1 MTTSATRRRIL
12 FLTGTRADFGKLKPL
27 IRQVAANGGFDH
39 QIFATGMH
47 LLSRYGMTITEI
59 YRSGFDRVYPYVNQ
73 DGSVS
78 TQMDLVLANT
88 VQGLGHFLRD
98 HPQDLIVVH
107 GDRVETLAGAIVGAL
122 SNTLVAH
129 VEGGEIS
136 GTVDELIRH
145 AVSKLC
151 HLHFV
156 ANEDAR
162 RRLLQMG
169 ETRESVFVVGSPD
182 IDVMLSDTLP
192 SLDQVRER
200 YGISF
205 TPYAVLIYHP
215 VTTELIRLEGHIG
228 NVVAAAKT
236 SGRNFVVIYP
246 NNDTGA
252 EVIFRAL
259 RELEGHPRFRLLPS
273 MRFEYFLTLLKHAD
287 AIVGNSSSGVR
298 EAPVY
303 GVPSVNIGT
312 RQLNRYRYPSIVNVP
327 EDAAAIVDALSHL
340 PQAVPPSL
348 HFGTGQSAR
357 LFVDCLR
364 DDRVWQTPRQK
375 QFRDLPMRPTDGGRV
390 GHEGIAR
397 VRAAV
402 GGGP

>member
-1 MTTSATRRRIL
+1 MTTPATRHRIL

-27 IRQVAANGGFDH
+27 IRQVAANRAFEY

-47 LLSRYGMTITEI
+47 MLSRYGTTITEI
-59 YRSGFDRVYPYVNQ
+59 HRSGFERVYPYVNQ

-88 VQGLGHFLRD
+88 VQGLGHFLREY
-98 HPQDLIVVH
+98 PQDLIVVH

-122 SNTLVAH
+122 GNTLVAH
-129 VEGGEIS
+129 VEGGELS

-156 ANEDAR
+156 ANEEAR
-162 RRLLQMG
+162 ARLVQMG
-169 ETRESVFVVGSPD
+169 ETRDSVFVIGSPD
-182 IDVMLSDTLP
+182 IDVMRSDTLP
-192 SLDQVRER
+192 SLDQVKER
-200 YGISF
+200 YGIPFSQ
-205 TPYAVLIYHP
+205 YAVLIYHP
-215 VTTELIRLEGHIG
+215 VTTELSRLEDHVA
-228 NVVAAAKT
+228 NVVAAAEA

-259 RELEGHPRFRLLPS
+259 LSLEGHPRFRLLPS

-287 AIVGNSSSGVR
+287 ALVGNSSSGVR

-303 GVPSVNIGT
+303 GVPSVNVGT
-312 RQLNRYRYPSIVNVP
+312 RQLNRYRYPSILNVP
-327 EDAAAIVDALSHL
+327 DNAAAIVDALSHL

-348 HFGTGQSAR
+348 DFGVGQSAS
-357 LFVDCLR
+357 LFVACLE
-364 DDRVWQTPRQK
+364 DHRVWQTPRQK
-375 QFRDLPMRPTDGGRV
+375 QFRDLVPRPTGAGRV
-390 GHEGIAR
+390 AQEEKVP

-402 GGGP
+402 GGP